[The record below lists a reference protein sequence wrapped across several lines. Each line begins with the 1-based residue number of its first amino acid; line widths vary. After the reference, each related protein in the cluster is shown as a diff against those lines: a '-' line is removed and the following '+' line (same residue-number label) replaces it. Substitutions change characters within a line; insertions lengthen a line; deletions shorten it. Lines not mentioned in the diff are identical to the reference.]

1 MEEKKVV
8 KVEDIKKEA
17 EEKGCPVQRALYY
30 VEEFLAGPM
39 CGRCF
44 PCAMGSYEAK
54 LRLQAII
61 DCQGSEDDIMTLKR
75 IADDML
81 ISSFCKKGKDTARFM
96 LEWLDSGVF
105 DEHVNG
111 ICPEAECKAYIRY
124 KIIPERCIMC
134 GECKAVCRYHAII
147 GQKRKSKYSTGDI
160 PFEIRD
166 KRCTCCGECIDVCPT
181 GAIVLIESKTGKI
194 IEEREPKEAEEAVK

>member
-1 MEEKKVV
+1 MEEKKVI

-61 DCQGSEDDIMTLKR
+61 DRQGKEDDITALRR

-81 ISSFCKKGKDTARFM
+81 VSSFCKKGKDTARFM

-105 DEHVNG
+105 QEHING
-111 ICPEAECKAYIRY
+111 VCPDAKCVAYVQY
-124 KIIPERCIMC
+124 KIIADKCILC
-134 GECKAVCRYHAII
+134 GECKAVCKDHAIL
-147 GQKRKSKYSTGDI
+147 GHKRKGPFSAGDV

-166 KRCTCCGECIDVCPT
+166 KRCTRCGACIDVCPT
-181 GAIVLIESKTGKI
+181 GAIVLIESKTGRI
-194 IEEREPKEAEEAVK
+194 IEEREPKETEEAVK